1 MNRHIIHILAAMIAM
16 AAATALSDAAPARR
30 GPITLRQPDGYSFTA
45 VLRGDEFGHI
55 LKTMD
60 GCAIIQD
67 EDGYYCYAVFDAD
80 GSRHSSGVRVGAD
93 TPGDV
98 LAASRQIP
106 YGQIA
111 ALAAANR
118 MAVQNLGEE
127 PLTRRIMK
135 AQGMMSDDGTPLTRS
150 DGSLSNT
157 IEKHGLVILAQF
169 SDVPFTYT
177 REDFIRMLTQSRYSV
192 NGATGSALDYFN
204 DQFGGAWEF
213 SFDVSDIVTL
223 SHNRAYYGGN
233 DKDGNDMRPAQMVK
247 DACEL
252 ADSMIDFSAYDDDG
266 DGEADNVFVFFAGGD
281 EAEVAGDDCIWSH
294 AWYVKDGAG
303 IDLTLD
309 GVRINRYACTA
320 ELTRMM
326 TGDYTIAGIG
336 TFCHEYSHTFG
347 LPDFYDTDY
356 EGSGTMIAAG
366 LWGSTSLMD
375 SGNQNNGGNTPP
387 NYNAIERE
395 ILELSEPELLSAGNY
410 TLSPVSESSRYLRID
425 SGTENEYYLI
435 ECRSDEGWDAHI
447 GGSGLLIY
455 HIDKSVNTIDSD
467 LYERRTTARSRW
479 DVYNEV
485 NANPDH
491 QCADLVEADGREDKV
506 SSRGY
511 INGSPGI
518 FFPAGSTEFTAS
530 GTPAFRFW
538 DGSVSALSISGIS
551 IDYAGNV
558 SFSVSSSD
566 NFTPEASE
574 VTARERYQNAVILT
588 WGSNSAT
595 NDPAYVTYE
604 GLDGEIEV
612 KPYKTGRY
620 STVIEGLEP
629 NTDYTMSVYFKTAD
643 GTPWT
648 KTSCTFKTRALP
660 ENNAYPY
667 IILPAE
673 YRDSNGRYQEGAKIP
688 LLVMNA
694 VEAESVTWTFG
705 GQTIT
710 READGYY
717 TLRSGGY
724 LKAEI
729 TYPDGS
735 TDIIIRTIS
744 IR

>member
-118 MAVQNLGEE
+118 MAVQNLDEE

-223 SHNRAYYGGN
+223 PHNRSYYGGN
-233 DKDGNDMRPAQMVK
+233 DRYGNDIRPAEMIAE
-247 DACEL
+247 ACEL
-252 ADSMIDFSAYDDDG
+252 MDSMIDFSAYDDDG

-281 EAEVAGDDCIWSH
+281 AAEGAGPDCIWSH

-336 TFCHEYSHTFG
+336 LFRT
-347 LPDFYDTDY
+347 
-356 EGSGTMIAAG
+356 
-366 LWGSTSLMD
+366 
-375 SGNQNNGGNTPP
+375 
-387 NYNAIERE
+387 
-395 ILELSEPELLSAGNY
+395 
-410 TLSPVSESSRYLRID
+410 
-425 SGTENEYYLI
+425 
-435 ECRSDEGWDAHI
+435 AH
-447 GGSGLLIY
+447 
-455 HIDKSVNTIDSD
+455 
-467 LYERRTTARSRW
+467 
-479 DVYNEV
+479 
-485 NANPDH
+485 
-491 QCADLVEADGREDKV
+491 
-506 SSRGY
+506 
-511 INGSPGI
+511 
-518 FFPAGSTEFTAS
+518 
-530 GTPAFRFW
+530 
-538 DGSVSALSISGIS
+538 
-551 IDYAGNV
+551 
-558 SFSVSSSD
+558 
-566 NFTPEASE
+566 
-574 VTARERYQNAVILT
+574 AV
-588 WGSNSAT
+588 A
-595 NDPAYVTYE
+595 
-604 GLDGEIEV
+604 
-612 KPYKTGRY
+612 
-620 STVIEGLEP
+620 
-629 NTDYTMSVYFKTAD
+629 
-643 GTPWT
+643 
-648 KTSCTFKTRALP
+648 
-660 ENNAYPY
+660 
-667 IILPAE
+667 
-673 YRDSNGRYQEGAKIP
+673 
-688 LLVMNA
+688 
-694 VEAESVTWTFG
+694 
-705 GQTIT
+705 
-710 READGYY
+710 
-717 TLRSGGY
+717 
-724 LKAEI
+724 
-729 TYPDGS
+729 
-735 TDIIIRTIS
+735 
-744 IR
+744 

>member
-118 MAVQNLGEE
+118 MAVQNLDEE

-177 REDFIRMLTQSRYSV
+177 REDFIRMLTQSGYSV

-223 SHNRAYYGGN
+223 AHNRSYYGGN
-233 DKDGNDMRPAQMVK
+233 DSYGDDIRPAEMIAE
-247 DACEL
+247 ACEL
-252 ADSMIDFSAYDDDG
+252 MDSRIDFSEYDDDE
-266 DGEADNVFVFFAGGD
+266 DGEVDNVFVFFAGGD
-281 EAEVAGDDCIWSH
+281 EAEGAGDDCIWSH
-294 AWYVKDGAG
+294 AWYVRDGAG
-303 IDLTLD
+303 IRLTLD
-309 GVRINRYACTA
+309 GVKINRYACTA
-320 ELTRMM
+320 ELTRASA
-326 TGDYTIAGIG
+326 DEYTMAGIG

-347 LPDFYDTDY
+347 LPDFYDTDPN
-356 EGSGTMIAAG
+356 SGPPFAAG

-395 ILELSEPELLSAGNY
+395 ILGLSEPELLSRGDY
-410 TLSPVSESSRYLRID
+410 TLAPVSEGGRYLRIN
-425 SGTENEYYLI
+425 SGTEGEYYLI
-435 ECRSDEGWDAHI
+435 ECRLNEGWDAYI
-447 GGSGLLIY
+447 GGQGLLVY
-455 HIDKSVNTIDSD
+455 HIDKSSRGIYSDRYGRSTAALDRWNT
-467 LYERRTTARSRW
+467 
-479 DVYNEV
+479 YNEV

-491 QCADLVEADGREDKV
+491 QCADLVEADGTSDKL
-506 SSRGY
+506 SSIYY
-511 INGSPGI
+511 IDSSPGI
-518 FFPAGSTEFTAS
+518 FFPSGSTGFTAS
-530 GTPAFRFW
+530 GTPAFKFW
-538 DGSVSALSISGIS
+538 DGSSSPLSISGIE
-551 IDYAGNV
+551 IDGAGNV
-558 SFSVSSSD
+558 LFSVSSSD
-566 NFTPEASE
+566 NFIPEASE
-574 VTARERYQNAVILT
+574 VTAKERYQNAVILT

-612 KPYKTGRY
+612 RPYETGRY

-643 GTPWT
+643 GSPWT
-648 KTSCTFKTRALP
+648 KSTCTFKTRALP
-660 ENNAYPY
+660 KNNVYPY
-667 IILPAE
+667 IILPSA
-673 YRDSNGRYQEGAKIP
+673 YRDSNGRYQEGTKIP
-688 LLVMNA
+688 LLVQNA
-694 VEAESVTWTFG
+694 VDAESVTWTFG

-729 TYPDGS
+729 IYPDSS

>member
-1 MNRHIIHILAAMIAM
+1 MSAKFWCDNNSSNRPASQEYAA
-16 AAATALSDAAPARR
+16 
-30 GPITLRQPDGYSFTA
+30 
-45 VLRGDEFGHI
+45 
-55 LKTMD
+55 
-60 GCAIIQD
+60 
-67 EDGYYCYAVFDAD
+67 
-80 GSRHSSGVRVGAD
+80 GV
-93 TPGDV
+93 
-98 LAASRQIP
+98 IP
-106 YGQIA
+106 
-111 ALAAANR
+111 
-118 MAVQNLGEE
+118 
-127 PLTRRIMK
+127 
-135 AQGMMSDDGTPLTRS
+135 
-150 DGSLSNT
+150 
-157 IEKHGLVILAQF
+157 QF
-169 SDVPFTYT
+169 S
-177 REDFIRMLTQSRYSV
+177 
-192 NGATGSALDYFN
+192 LD
-204 DQFGGAWEF
+204 
-213 SFDVSDIVTL
+213 
-223 SHNRAYYGGN
+223 
-233 DKDGNDMRPAQMVK
+233 
-247 DACEL
+247 
-252 ADSMIDFSAYDDDG
+252 
-266 DGEADNVFVFFAGGD
+266 
-281 EAEVAGDDCIWSH
+281 
-294 AWYVKDGAG
+294 
-303 IDLTLD
+303 
-309 GVRINRYACTA
+309 
-320 ELTRMM
+320 
-326 TGDYTIAGIG
+326 
-336 TFCHEYSHTFG
+336 
-347 LPDFYDTDY
+347 
-356 EGSGTMIAAG
+356 
-366 LWGSTSLMD
+366 
-375 SGNQNNGGNTPP
+375 GGNTW
-387 NYNAIERE
+387 I
-395 ILELSEPELLSAGNY
+395 
-410 TLSPVSESSRYLRID
+410 
-425 SGTENEYYLI
+425 
-435 ECRSDEGWDAHI
+435 
-447 GGSGLLIY
+447 
-455 HIDKSVNTIDSD
+455 
-467 LYERRTTARSRW
+467 
-479 DVYNEV
+479 
-485 NANPDH
+485 
-491 QCADLVEADGREDKV
+491 DLVEADGREDKV
-506 SSRGY
+506 SSIGY